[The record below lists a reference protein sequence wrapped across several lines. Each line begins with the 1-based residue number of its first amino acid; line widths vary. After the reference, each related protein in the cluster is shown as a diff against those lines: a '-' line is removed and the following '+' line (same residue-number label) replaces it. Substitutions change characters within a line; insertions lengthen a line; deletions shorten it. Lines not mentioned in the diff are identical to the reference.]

1 MSDDDYLAW
10 YYFNENRWHGPV
22 SINKLKS
29 LYFGK
34 EIFESTKVVKHSDIT
49 DLSKDKV
56 KESDSLVRDLEQ
68 CEFYQDT
75 IAKLN
80 LLYNEDVAVRD
91 WSSNSAIVPILGYA
105 VLVFFLMYVVITT
118 PPESF
123 LHFEL
128 SASRIVY
135 LLSLSV
141 YIGFWLAYFSSSK
154 KLRFLNVATLRRIL
168 TASSLQWKG
177 EEGNAG
183 VVDDPFSVKHQ
194 LEESYREKARAAMT
208 VIAIMIAGSLILI
221 VQTNQYLV
229 SRADFLTL
237 PFIWESTFL
246 ALSALSS
253 FIAFISF
260 LLSVDA
266 LDSMFNR
273 YLTDRIELKMV
284 RKFYRFT
291 LNPKYMGLIF
301 LILGITSFAA
311 IHNGLIAS
319 IMLWITMSIGYYH
332 WFPYHA
338 TLDDLSSED
347 YAENNHGLGMRI
359 LYSGFARERLRLI
372 IRIPFFGVL
381 TPCLIYAYLVL
392 WN

>member
-118 PPESF
+118 LPESF

-154 KLRFLNVATLRRIL
+154 KLRFLNVATLRRR
-168 TASSLQWKG
+168 G
-177 EEGNAG
+177 ECRRCG
-183 VVDDPFSVKHQ
+183 
-194 LEESYREKARAAMT
+194 
-208 VIAIMIAGSLILI
+208 
-221 VQTNQYLV
+221 
-229 SRADFLTL
+229 
-237 PFIWESTFL
+237 
-246 ALSALSS
+246 
-253 FIAFISF
+253 
-260 LLSVDA
+260 
-266 LDSMFNR
+266 
-273 YLTDRIELKMV
+273 
-284 RKFYRFT
+284 
-291 LNPKYMGLIF
+291 
-301 LILGITSFAA
+301 
-311 IHNGLIAS
+311 
-319 IMLWITMSIGYYH
+319 
-332 WFPYHA
+332 
-338 TLDDLSSED
+338 
-347 YAENNHGLGMRI
+347 
-359 LYSGFARERLRLI
+359 
-372 IRIPFFGVL
+372 
-381 TPCLIYAYLVL
+381 
-392 WN
+392 

>member
-1 MSDDDYLAW
+1 MSDDDHPAW

-34 EIFESTKVVKHSDIT
+34 EIFESTKVVKHSDIAQ
-49 DLSKDKV
+49 LSKNEV
-56 KESDSLVRDLEQ
+56 KESDLLVRELSQ
-68 CEFYQDT
+68 CDFYQDT

-80 LLYNEDVAVRD
+80 LLYNEEEEIKN
-91 WSSNSAIVPILGYA
+91 WSSNSAIIPIMGYA
-105 VLVFFLMYVVITT
+105 LLVFFLMYIAITAL
-118 PPESF
+118 PESL
-123 LHFEL
+123 LHFRL

-154 KLRFLNVATLRRIL
+154 NVKFLNIATLRRML
-168 TASSLQWKG
+168 TASSQQWKSDD
-177 EEGNAG
+177 ENAG
-183 VVDDPFSVKHQ
+183 LVDDPFSVKHQ

-208 VIAIMIAGSLILI
+208 VIAIMIAGSLILL

-229 SRADFLTL
+229 ARVDFLTL
-237 PFIWESTFL
+237 PFIWESFFL
-246 ALSALSS
+246 TLSALSS

-273 YLTDRIELKMV
+273 YLTDKIELRMV

-319 IMLWITMSIGYYH
+319 IMLWITMSVGYYH
-332 WFPYHA
+332 WFPHHA
-338 TLDDLSSED
+338 TLDDLCSD
-347 YAENNHGLGMRI
+347 NNAENNHGLGVRL

-392 WN
+392 CN